1 MRTPNQWYNKPSKNK
16 WAGICKP
23 KREDGALANTV
34 KIEERPK
41 MQRSRNFKAG
51 DTKASKAAYE
61 ERERYKPV
69 SYWKRPYVNPK
80 RWGQCLQQRDYNPE
94 NIGVDTQEEDA
105 PKHAYF
111 KYENGKNNC

>member
-69 SYWKRPYVNPK
+69 SYWKRPYVKPK
-80 RWGQCLQQRDYNPE
+80 KVGAMPPAKGLQSREYRSRYT
-94 NIGVDTQEEDA
+94 GRGR
-105 PKHAYF
+105 PKTRLL
-111 KYENGKNNC
+111 